1 MTNKRIT
8 LSAGDYIKL
17 SDIPN
22 EQVFKLVK
30 QCFINAGF
38 NDCNGKY
45 AQWCNRDNYTCI
57 TIGANDDLNEFSQA
71 EERQLSLSDVFN
83 SVNGGFDWQG
93 CSYVHFFKDGYI
105 SYSNDKVLYPIIDTH
120 PIKRIPEEIQAIIPP
135 KTTQWW
141 DYEKGVAVGLPE
153 RSSLVLQN
161 GKEYEV
167 LRSTVNDTND
177 SIVLLCLNVDRPD
190 TSSNIFWVNVRD
202 IKPLDWDKLSKRK
215 EVVNKALDIFAN
227 ADGLTDRDGMFA
239 LYDAGLL
246 KGGE

>member
-83 SVNGGFDWQG
+83 SVNGRFDWRG
-93 CSYVHFFKDGYI
+93 CEYLHITPDHLIYNQTYSIDLGIRHYI
-105 SYSNDKVLYPIIDTH
+105 V
-120 PIKRIPEEIQAIIPP
+120 KRIQTSSEAPEAIIQPEAP
-135 KTTQWW
+135 QWW
-141 DYEKGVAVGLPE
+141 DYDKGFAVGLPE
-153 RSSLVLQN
+153 KGTVVLYE

-167 LRSTVNDTND
+167 IRSAVNDTND
-177 SIVLLCLNVDRPD
+177 NVVLLCLNTNRPNTKSDLFWEIVD
-190 TSSNIFWVNVRD
+190 SIE
-202 IKPLDWDKLSKRK
+202 PLDYKTPKQIAVDKAFACLSEFRSA
-215 EVVNKALDIFAN
+215 EQVL
-227 ADGLTDRDGMFA
+227 GE
-239 LYDAGLL
+239 LYD
-246 KGGE
+246 KGMLQVI